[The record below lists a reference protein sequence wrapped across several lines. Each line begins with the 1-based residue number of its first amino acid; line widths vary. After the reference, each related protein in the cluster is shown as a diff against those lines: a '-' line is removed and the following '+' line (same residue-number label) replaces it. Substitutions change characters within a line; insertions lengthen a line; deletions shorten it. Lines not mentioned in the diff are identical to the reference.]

1 MIIAWPRKAQ
11 LACKPAGHKSEV
23 TPRDDISLVNDS
35 YLAGW
40 PGGNTQSRGRH
51 SPGSESAM
59 PENIQIQCINK
70 SDRPNPHERILK
82 VGGIHNGKR
91 WSLTQ
96 EDAIEGIE
104 AKKWNF
110 FVHVGGKSVWVIVA
124 ISRFGNKYLKTES
137 DGENPNNLLSLP
149 ECP

>member
-1 MIIAWPRKAQ
+1 MINPWPEKTQ
-11 LACKPAGHKSEV
+11 PACKPAGLKSEA
-23 TPRDDISLVNDS
+23 TREGDISLVTVS
-35 YLAGW
+35 YLAGCL
-40 PGGNTQSRGRH
+40 GGNTQSRGRH
-51 SPGSESAM
+51 NPGSKRTM

-96 EDAIEGIE
+96 EDAIAGIE
-104 AKKWNF
+104 ARKWAF
-110 FVHVGGKSVWVIVA
+110 FVHVGGKSIWVIVA
-124 ISRFGNKYLKTES
+124 ISRFGNKYLKTAS
-137 DGENPNNLLSLP
+137 DGEDPNNLLSLP